1 MMAVSLPMASAFV
14 NLSAAVVNSSAAA
27 VISSLS
33 RNLTHEGALTER
45 DLSTTLEMT
54 VRFQVLFMTSTS

>member
-33 RNLTHEGALTER
+33 RNLTHEET
-45 DLSTTLEMT
+45 LSNEI
-54 VRFQVLFMTSTS
+54 S